1 MLDCCA
7 LTAEYRDRLRT
18 SLRVITPTDPDDE
31 PITLE
36 EAWRHLRIDAYGS
49 PLASDDDDWL
59 LNIGIPAA
67 RQWAEG
73 YTGLALAPQ
82 TLELVADTFPE
93 DYFELAGGPVQSV
106 QSIDYIDDA
115 SSPQPQVFTD
125 YQLNIY
131 ADPPRLSP
139 ATGFTWPVGN
149 GAENSVRV
157 RYVVGY
163 SRAGYSPLGYV
174 LPPRLKIGLLLL
186 LGHLYENR
194 EDTSTL
200 NLNLIPNGAR
210 SFLDFDRLRRG
221 FA

>member
-7 LTAEYRDRLRT
+7 LTAQYRDRLRT
-18 SLRVITPTDPDDE
+18 ALRVVEPTDPADE
-31 PITLE
+31 PITLQ
-36 EAWRHLRIDAYGS
+36 EAWHHLRIDAYGS
-49 PLASDDDDWL
+49 PLASDDDEWL

-93 DYFELAGGPVQSV
+93 EYFELPGGPVQSV
-106 QSIDYIDDA
+106 QSINYIDDA
-115 SSPQPQVFTD
+115 SSPQQQVFTD

-131 ADPPRLSP
+131 ADPPQLLP
-139 ATGFTWPVGN
+139 ATGFEWPVGN
-149 GAENSVRV
+149 GAENSVKV

-163 SRAGYSPLGYV
+163 SRTGYSPLGYV
-174 LPPRLKIGLLLL
+174 LMPRLKIGILLL

-210 SFLDFDRLRRG
+210 SFLDFDRVRKG